1 MSNMSDPTQWD
12 EVNRLRV
19 PPHSIEAESSVLG
32 GLLLDNRAWDCMGD
46 VVVDGDFYRHE
57 HKLVYVAIGTLIN
70 ASKPADVVTVHEQL
84 QNLGKADEIGGLAY
98 LNSLAQYVPS
108 ASNIRRYAE
117 IVRERSILRK
127 LISASDEII
136 TSAFNPQ
143 GDSVDSILDSAAQRV
158 MSIQVDSPRDEW
170 VGAVEGM
177 VEHTEVLE
185 DRAEGKVR
193 SWPTGLSALD
203 DYLEGGLRPG
213 ALVVIGARPS
223 HGKTALGMT
232 IGLHMAAERAVALLS
247 MEMPHRDVRD
257 RMTALLGRVSLSSV
271 IRPNNHGGLDWSR
284 VTDGVDRAKT
294 LRYFVSDQSGL
305 NINQVRSKARS
316 LKRRHGLDV
325 LTVDY
330 LGLMAGLDGKQSR
343 AYQIE
348 EITKGLKA
356 LAKELDIVVIALAQL
371 NREIEKRAN
380 RRPMLSDFRD
390 SGSIEQDA
398 DIVLGLHREA
408 VDKPNLDGEWKS
420 YAELAVL
427 KNRQGRT
434 GSVGLHY
441 EGQQTRF
448 SGWGGAPPFRTTM
461 KRSGGFD
468 E

>member
-1 MSNMSDPTQWD
+1 MTDCDVAQ
-12 EVNRLRV
+12 LRV

-32 GLLLDNRAWDCMGD
+32 GLLLDNGAWDRCGD
-46 VVVDGDFYRHE
+46 LLVDSDFYRHE
-57 HKLVYVAIGTLIN
+57 HKLIYAAIGTLVN
-70 ASKPADVVTVHEQL
+70 ASKPADVVTVFEHL
-84 QNLGKADEIGGLAY
+84 QRAGKADDAGGLLY
-98 LNSLAQYVPS
+98 LNQLAQYVPS

-117 IVRERSILRK
+117 LVRERSILRK
-127 LISASDEII
+127 LISVSDEIA
-136 TSAFNPQ
+136 TSAFDPQ
-143 GDSVDSILDSAAQRV
+143 GNSVDSILDCAAQRV
-158 MSIQVDSPRDEW
+158 MSIQLDSPRDEW
-170 VGAVEGM
+170 VSAVEAM
-177 VEHTEVLE
+177 VEHTAVLE

-193 SWPTGLSALD
+193 SWPTGVAALD

-257 RMTALLGRVSLSSV
+257 RMTAMLGRVSLSSV
-271 IRPNNHGGLDWSR
+271 IRPNRGDGLDWSR
-284 VTDGVDRAKT
+284 VTDVVDRAKS
-294 LRYFVSDQSGL
+294 LRYFASDQSGL

-316 LKRRHGLDV
+316 LKRHHGLDV

-330 LGLMAGLDGKQSR
+330 LGLMAGLDSKQSR

-371 NREIEKRAN
+371 NREIEKRVN

-408 VDKPNLDGEWKS
+408 IDKPDLNGEWKT

-427 KNRQGRT
+427 KNRQGCT
-434 GSVGLHY
+434 GTVGLHY
-441 EGQQTRF
+441 DGQQTRF
-448 SGWGGAPPFRTTM
+448 SGWRGPAPTRNAHAKGG
-461 KRSGGFD
+461 D
-468 E
+468 L